1 MAMGEALTGIVEV
14 LLLLPLH
21 RARDAGDTRKANAT
35 HARTHAGPREV
46 PLERAGGADDK
57 PETDTRRRVA
67 QRADSM
73 AVAGAADR
81 GEWQGHEAEG
91 NEAGCMAG
99 DTQSEGGSGGG
110 VEGCGGAAED
120 RGQVRR
126 EQVGDVASE
135 DRGGAAD
142 VLRYIDRQTQT
153 QAQAQRQRQTHTRVR
168 SEEEQHILRRCGV
181 LVCSRAGGHVCV
193 CVRERECVC
202 VCVAYT
208 SHIAT
213 IYPLRSRSLS
223 LEGREFDYEAANYTF
238 EPP

>member
-1 MAMGEALTGIVEV
+1 MGEALTGIVEV

-73 AVAGAADR
+73 AVAGAADQ

-142 VLRYIDRQTQT
+142 VLRYIDRQTQA
-153 QAQAQRQRQTHTRVR
+153 QAQAQRLRQTHTRVR

-193 CVRERECVC
+193 CVCERECVC
-202 VCVAYT
+202 LRRV
-208 SHIAT
+208 HITHSNNLPPA
-213 IYPLRSRSLS
+213 IQIALA
-223 LEGREFDYEAANYTF
+223 GRARI
-238 EPP
+238 

>member
-1 MAMGEALTGIVEV
+1 MGEALTGIVEV

-35 HARTHAGPREV
+35 HARTHAGPREA
-46 PLERAGGADDK
+46 PLERAGGAEDK

-73 AVAGAADR
+73 AVAGAADQ

-193 CVRERECVC
+193 CVRESVC
-202 VCVAYT
+202 VSA
-208 SHIAT
+208 
-213 IYPLRSRSLS
+213 SR
-223 LEGREFDYEAANYTF
+223 THHT
-238 EPP
+238 